1 VEEVLMQF
9 FALVVVGLLA
19 GLLASRFFGGV
30 GYGLRSDILIGIAG
44 ALLGGWLFGAL
55 DVGVPFSLGGSILVA
70 FSGAVAVLLLLRV
83 VNDARRTRDRWTR
96 SPPSSS
102 PWRP

>member
-1 VEEVLMQF
+1 MGFLT
-9 FALVVVGLLA
+9 LLVVGLLT
-19 GLLASRFFGGV
+19 GLLAGRLIGGV
-30 GYGLRSDILIGIAG
+30 GYGLRSDILIGIGG

-55 DVGVPFSLGGSILVA
+55 GVGVPFSLGGSILVA
-70 FSGAVAVLLLLRV
+70 CSGAVAVLLLLRV